1 MTPAHSHLC
10 GATDPRPV
18 TTLICSACE
27 AETRLAPHQAAPG
40 WTFET
45 IDHGNH
51 AYCPDCSIGRQE
63 AADALFEPSLY
74 AEGLPMEAVVYSK
87 GRWFG
92 LAHIVSGRVLAHQF
106 GEFGFWRM
114 KGAAQ

>member
-1 MTPAHSHLC
+1 MTPAHARLS

-45 IDHGNH
+45 IALATH
-51 AYCPDCSIGRQE
+51 AYCPDCSMRRPV
-63 AADALFEPSLY
+63 DALFEPSLY
-74 AEGLPMEAVVYSK
+74 AEGLPMQAVVHSK

-92 LAHIVSGRVLAHQF
+92 LAHATSGRVLAHQF
-106 GEFGFWRM
+106 GEFGFWRI